1 MDSAQRSPNRL
12 LANLSAGDFDL
23 IRAHL
28 RTIELVHAMELV
40 AAGEVSEDVYF
51 PHSGVISLVIRLS
64 SGEATEIAMV
74 GRDSMFGASAAFVG
88 PTALTTAMIQSPGT
102 CSVLPIKWLKEAMA
116 QSTTLGTIL
125 ARHEQ
130 AIFVQAQQSVGC
142 MASHPSTARLAR
154 WLLRARDTA
163 GSDDLQFTQEFLGMM
178 LGIKRNTVS
187 SVATELQSMG
197 LIRFVRGHILIM
209 DAPGLKSLACEC
221 YVTVRDELERL
232 KRNPLK

>member
-1 MDSAQRSPNRL
+1 MDPAPRSPNRL

-23 IRAHL
+23 LRPHL

-40 AAGEVSEDVYF
+40 AAGDELVEAYF
-51 PHSGVISLVIRLS
+51 PHSGVISLVIRLT

-74 GRDSMFGASAAFVG
+74 GKDSMFGASAALVG
-88 PTALTTAMIQSPGT
+88 PTALTTAMIQSPGA
-102 CSVLPIKWLKEAMA
+102 CSVLPIKWLKEAVA
-116 QSTTLGTIL
+116 HSATLGTIL
-125 ARHEQ
+125 TRHEQ

-142 MASHPSTARLAR
+142 IASHPSTARLAR

-187 SVATELQSMG
+187 SVATELQSKEM
-197 LIRFVRGHILIM
+197 IRFSRGQIVIT
-209 DAPGLKSLACEC
+209 DVPGLKSLACEC

-232 KRNPLK
+232 KRSPLR